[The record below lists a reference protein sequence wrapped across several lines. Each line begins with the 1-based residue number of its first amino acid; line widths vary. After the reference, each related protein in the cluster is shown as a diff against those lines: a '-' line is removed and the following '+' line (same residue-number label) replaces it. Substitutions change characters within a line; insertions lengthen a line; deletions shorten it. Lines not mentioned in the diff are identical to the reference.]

1 MKNIASTPP
10 SKCPVIRAS
19 INCREQGGKTQE
31 YAYISSFPNAVIGDL
46 GRYNYGGFT
55 GRGTRLGTLLL
66 LAVVAGA
73 AFATPTAREIMEAV
87 NDRDDG
93 DNAVMQMEMRLIDKR
108 GKERVRKLKKWSQD
122 RGEDS
127 YSLLFFLSPSDVKNS
142 GFLTYDYDE
151 PGKDDDQWL
160 YLPAL
165 RKTKRIA
172 NDDKSGSFMGSDFNY
187 SDMTDPD
194 LDDYTFNL
202 MKETEVK
209 GHPVWQIKSV
219 PKSKEIIKETGYR
232 QSVVFVRKDNHVVVR
247 AVRWLEKKGKLRYLD
262 VKKLEQ
268 IDGIWTPTETTMTTK
283 QGKRTQHKTVISYS
297 SVKYDQDLDQGIFSV
312 RRLEKGA
319 D

>member
-1 MKNIASTPP
+1 MNRVVQFAALSLLTIA
-10 SKCPVIRAS
+10 
-19 INCREQGGKTQE
+19 
-31 YAYISSFPNAVIGDL
+31 
-46 GRYNYGGFT
+46 
-55 GRGTRLGTLLL
+55 
-66 LAVVAGA
+66 AGA
-73 AFATPTAREIMEAV
+73 TVAAPTAREIMDAV

-108 GKERVRKLKKWSQD
+108 GKERLRQLRKWSQD

-127 YSLLFFLSPSDVKNS
+127 YSLLFFLSPSDVRDT

-151 PGKDDDQWL
+151 SGRDDDQWL

-187 SDMTDPD
+187 SDMSDPD
-194 LDDYTFNL
+194 LDDYEFTL
-202 MKETEVK
+202 MKETEVR

-219 PKSKEIIKETGYR
+219 PKSRETIEETGYR
-232 QSVVFVRKDNHVVVR
+232 HSVIFVRKDNHVVVR
-247 AVRWLEKKGKLRYLD
+247 AVRWLEKKGRIRYLD

-268 IDGIWTPTETTMTTK
+268 IDGIWTPLEVTMTTK
-283 QGKRTQHKTVISYS
+283 QGKRTQHKTVIRYSKVSYGE
-297 SVKYDQDLDQGIFSV
+297 DLDQGMFTV

-319 D
+319 E

>member
-1 MKNIASTPP
+1 MNKIYQSVITVSMLSTISIA
-10 SKCPVIRAS
+10 
-19 INCREQGGKTQE
+19 
-31 YAYISSFPNAVIGDL
+31 
-46 GRYNYGGFT
+46 
-55 GRGTRLGTLLL
+55 
-66 LAVVAGA
+66 VAA
-73 AFATPTAREIMEAV
+73 NPTAREIMDAV

-93 DNAVMQMEMRLIDKR
+93 DNALMQMEMRLIDKR
-108 GKERVRKLKKWSQD
+108 GKERIRKLKKWSQD

-127 YSLLFFLSPSDVKNS
+127 YSLLFFLSPSDVKDT

-151 PGKDDDQWL
+151 SGKDDDQWL

-165 RKTKRIA
+165 HKTKRIA

-194 LDDYTFNL
+194 LDDYEFTL

-219 PKSKEIIKETGYR
+219 PKSKETIKETGYR

-247 AVRWLEKKGKLRYLD
+247 VVRWLEKKGKLRYLD

-268 IDGIWTPTETTMTTK
+268 IDGVWTPMETTMTTK
-283 QGKRTQHKTVISYS
+283 QGKRTHHKTVIRYS
-297 SVKYDQDLDQGIFSV
+297 SVKYGQELGQDMFTV